1 MTRALRFTEAG
12 LKRAIRAAQHSG
24 LQVVGIRPD
33 GTLLLKDGDKSE
45 GSVAAAS
52 FDENTQTRSKWS
64 DIQV

>member
-1 MTRALRFTEAG
+1 MTRALPFTEAG

-33 GTLLLKDGDKSE
+33 GTLLGDKSE

-52 FDENTQTRSKWS
+52 SDENTETRSKWS
-64 DIQV
+64 DIQA